1 MTKILKAKL
10 KNPNKKIFK
19 ISDLTYIK
27 SMTPL
32 KELLEG
38 EEMLYPIQVVRHEVF
53 DKVRYG
59 ASGVPYKEKNWSVFK
74 GSQRIQ
80 AALKLGYTHI
90 EGIIEND

>member
-1 MTKILKAKL
+1 MKLLKAKSNI
-10 KNPNKKIFK
+10 KNKKIFA

-90 EGIIEND
+90 EGIIENE

>member
-1 MTKILKAKL
+1 
-10 KNPNKKIFK
+10 
-19 ISDLTYIK
+19 
-27 SMTPL
+27 MTPL

-80 AALKLGYTHI
+80 SALKLGYTHI
-90 EGIIEND
+90 EGIIENE

>member
-1 MTKILKAKL
+1 MKILKAKQSH
-10 KNPNKKIFK
+10 PKKQIFQ

-53 DKVRYG
+53 ENVRYG

-80 AALKLGYTHI
+80 SALKLGYTHI
-90 EGIIEND
+90 EGIIENE